1 MTSPDDPTS
10 TKSTSTIFSRILCSK
25 YVTHACSSLYIFM
38 WTVWLCN
45 LKFEGFPLLPKS
57 ARIIFTHVNEHVDK
71 FLDGLVVTILVFG
84 VLAIVLAFGLLSKFT

>member
-1 MTSPDDPTS
+1 M
-10 TKSTSTIFSRILCSK
+10 
-25 YVTHACSSLYIFM
+25 
-38 WTVWLCN
+38 
-45 LKFEGFPLLPKS
+45 PKS